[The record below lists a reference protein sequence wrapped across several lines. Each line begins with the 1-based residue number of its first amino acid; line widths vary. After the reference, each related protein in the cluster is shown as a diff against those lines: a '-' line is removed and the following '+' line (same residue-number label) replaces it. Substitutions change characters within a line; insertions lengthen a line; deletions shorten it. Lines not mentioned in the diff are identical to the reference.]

1 MARSDWKFSL
11 VFAQGQ
17 PILDA
22 VKLWQASE
30 DAGLDLL
37 GIADSPNLL
46 RELYVSATMCAV
58 NTKKADIITYV
69 TNPVTRHPSVT
80 ASAFMSLN
88 ELAPGRIGMG
98 IGTGDSALWSIGQKG
113 ARVAAIREYILTV
126 KALLRGEKVT
136 WQGSQFEAA
145 WSGVEPFDLP
155 VYVACAGPK
164 ILRMAAEVADAGIV
178 TMGFAPE
185 DVAYVRNIV
194 DEGLTASGR
203 RADDFQIWWN
213 AHMAFDESVEAA
225 AERSMGWSPYW
236 LTMGSLEGK
245 GIPDGLKDKLKQ
257 LNADAHNLDAVYRS
271 KDRQQ
276 TLVNRA
282 KELGVYEWMLSRSPR
297 LFGTPQDIAARFNEL
312 GRAHDMKHWI
322 LFMISRSS
330 WDASP
335 HEERLDQINKLGRE
349 VIPLLT

>member
-1 MARSDWKFSL
+1 MAREDWKFSL

-17 PILDA
+17 PLPDA

-30 DAGLDLL
+30 DVGLDML
-37 GIADSPNLL
+37 GVADSPNLL
-46 RELYVSATMCAV
+46 RELYVSTTMCAI
-58 NTKKADIITYV
+58 NTMKADIITYV

-98 IGTGDSALWSIGQKG
+98 IGTGDSALWSIGQPG
-113 ARVAAIREYILTV
+113 ARVATMRAYIVTV
-126 KALLRGEKVT
+126 KALLRGDRAT
-136 WQGSQFEAA
+136 WQGDTFQAA
-145 WSGVEPFDLP
+145 WSGIEPFDLP

-164 ILRMAAEVADAGIV
+164 ILRMAAEVADGAIV

-185 DVAYVRNIV
+185 DVAYVRDIV
-194 DEGLTASGR
+194 DRGLEASGR
-203 RADDFQIWWN
+203 SADDFQIWWN

-245 GIPDGLKDKLKQ
+245 GIPEEFKDKLKA
-257 LNADAHNLDAVYRS
+257 LNIDAHDLDAVYRS
-271 KDRQQ
+271 KDRQK
-276 TLVNRA
+276 TVVERA
-282 KELGVYEWMLSRSPR
+282 KKLGVYDWMLSRSPR

-312 GRAHDMKHWI
+312 GREHDMKHWI
-322 LFMISRSS
+322 LFMISRAS

-335 HEERLDQINKLGRE
+335 HEERLDQIHKLGRE
-349 VIPLLT
+349 VIPLVD